1 METKLKGSLDWVA
14 IISIGLGFSFPLIL
28 MRLDLNLKA
37 FCILAGVIYF
47 LSIFIFRIFTFHD
60 EYYEAYFPT
69 RILFRRKKIYY
80 KELEYVRYVSGVRGG
95 ASFQMSKYGHRGF
108 YALKYE
114 VPCLNVKKF
123 ESLINFFKTKDI
135 SVIVYNK
142 DYLNKKEREILKKA
156 YPDIFKEPEIKTF
169 INYRW

>member
-1 METKLKGSLDWVA
+1 METKLKGFLDWVA

-80 KELEYVRYVSGVRGG
+80 KELEYVRY
-95 ASFQMSKYGHRGF
+95 
-108 YALKYE
+108 
-114 VPCLNVKKF
+114 
-123 ESLINFFKTKDI
+123 
-135 SVIVYNK
+135 
-142 DYLNKKEREILKKA
+142 
-156 YPDIFKEPEIKTF
+156 
-169 INYRW
+169 

>member
-1 METKLKGSLDWVA
+1 VETKLKGFLDWVA

-114 VPCLNVKKF
+114 VPCLNVKKNRI
-123 ESLINFFKTKDI
+123 IN
-135 SVIVYNK
+135 
-142 DYLNKKEREILKKA
+142 
-156 YPDIFKEPEIKTF
+156 
-169 INYRW
+169 

>member
-114 VPCLNVKKF
+114 VP
-123 ESLINFFKTKDI
+123 
-135 SVIVYNK
+135 
-142 DYLNKKEREILKKA
+142 
-156 YPDIFKEPEIKTF
+156 
-169 INYRW
+169 